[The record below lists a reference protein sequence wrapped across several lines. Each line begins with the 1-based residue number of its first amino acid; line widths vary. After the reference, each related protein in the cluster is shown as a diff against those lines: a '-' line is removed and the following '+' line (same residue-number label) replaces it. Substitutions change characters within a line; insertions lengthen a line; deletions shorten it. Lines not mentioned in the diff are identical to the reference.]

1 MIKRRVVARAVAAVG
16 VAALASAVGVPG
28 ALAKPKPP
36 VQSTPQVVA
45 TGLDSPRHVRFSP
58 DGSLYVVEAGRGGDL
73 GCADNPELGTL
84 CLGMSGAVT
93 LVRDN
98 GADERVLSGL
108 PSITGSDT
116 LGPSDIAFTGNQ
128 KFVLSIGLGGD
139 VAFRDAYGADG
150 ALLGTLVAG
159 KLKQGGVSLFAD
171 VLANEAATN
180 PDGTDINSDPTGFTR
195 DGDGYILADSGG
207 NAVVRAN
214 HKGAF
219 TTVTA
224 LPSVDMLAPPFL
236 GLPPG
241 TMIPA
246 DSVPTAVTRGPD
258 GALYIS
264 ELTGFPFQQG
274 AASIFRIVPGQ
285 APTVYASGLTNVT
298 DLGFASDGTLYA
310 VEISSTGLLNTPPI
324 GALVKV
330 NPGTSTHDTVMGD
343 LDSPYGVAIRNGAAY
358 VSTCSVCIGGG
369 EVIRVPLS

>member
-1 MIKRRVVARAVAAVG
+1 LSKRRFVARAITAVG
-16 VAALASAVGVPG
+16 VAALAFAVGVPG
-28 ALAKPKPP
+28 ASAKPKPP

-45 TGLDSPRHVRFSP
+45 TGLDSPRHLRFSP

-73 GCADNPELGTL
+73 GCVDNPELGPL

-93 LVRDN
+93 RVQDN

-116 LGPSDIAFTGNQ
+116 LGPSDIVFTGNQ

-159 KLKQGGVSLFAD
+159 KLKHGDVSLFAD
-171 VLANEAATN
+171 VLANEATAN
-180 PDGTDINSDPTGFTR
+180 PDGTDINSDPVGFTR
-195 DGDGYILADSGG
+195 DGNGYVLADAGG
-207 NAVVRAN
+207 NAVVRADQ
-214 HKGAF
+214 KGAF

-224 LPSVDMLAPPFL
+224 LPSIDMPAPPFL

-241 TMIPA
+241 TLIPA
-246 DSVPTAVTRGPD
+246 DSVPTSVTRGPD

-264 ELTGFPFQQG
+264 ELTGFPFEPG
-274 AASIFRIVPGQ
+274 AASIFRIVPGE
-285 APTVYASGLTNVT
+285 APTVFASGLTNVT
-298 DLGFASDGTLYA
+298 DLEFAADGTLYA
-310 VEISSTGLLNTPPI
+310 VEISSDGLLNSNI
-324 GALVKV
+324 GSLVKV
-330 NPGTSTHDTVMGD
+330 NPGASTHDTVIGD

-369 EVIRVPLS
+369 EVLRVPLS

>member
-1 MIKRRVVARAVAAVG
+1 LSKRRFAIRAVAAAG
-16 VAALASAVGVPG
+16 VAALAFGVGVQG
-28 ALAKPKPP
+28 ASAKPKPP
-36 VQSTPQVVA
+36 VASTPQVVA
-45 TGLDSPRHVRFSP
+45 TGLDSPRHLRFSP
-58 DGSLYVVEAGRGGDL
+58 DGSLYVVEAGRGGDIS
-73 GCADNPELGTL
+73 CADNPELGEL

-150 ALLGTLVAG
+150 ALLGTLVTG
-159 KLKQGGVSLFAD
+159 KLKHDGVSLYAD

-180 PDGTDINSDPTGFTR
+180 PDGTVINSDPTGFTR
-195 DGDGYILADSGG
+195 DGNGYVLADAGG
-207 NAVVRAN
+207 NAVVRAD

-224 LPSVDMLAPPFL
+224 LPSIDMLAPPFL

-241 TMIPA
+241 TIIPA
-246 DSVPTAVTRGPD
+246 DSVPTSVTRGPD
-258 GALYIS
+258 GAFYIS
-264 ELTGFPFQQG
+264 ELTGFPFEPG
-274 AASIFRIVPGQ
+274 ASSIFRIVPGQ
-285 APTVYASGLTNVT
+285 DPTVYASGLTNVT
-298 DLGFASDGTLYA
+298 DLEFAADGTLYA
-310 VEISSTGLLNTPPI
+310 VEISSAGLLNGPI
-324 GALVKV
+324 GSLVKV
-330 NPGTSTHDTVMGD
+330 NPGSSTHDTVIGD
-343 LDSPYGVAIRNGAAY
+343 LDSPYGVAINDGAAY

-369 EVIRVPLS
+369 EVLRVPLG